1 MNPTSSPAR
10 LSRFATVALA
20 ALAVLMSTL
29 VGALPAQAATYTIA
43 FGPSNTGVGI
53 ETRLTSNV
61 TSGEAGVAPG
71 TVTYYAD
78 GAQIATAD
86 VNSTGEVSA
95 ATWTPSKAGTFPM
108 FAQYQATD
116 GSVSATSNVT
126 NVTVLQTPTK
136 TTLAVP
142 NTAKI
147 STAVTLTATVAPT
160 AGSYVP
166 TGTVTFQLSN
176 GAVLASANL
185 DNKGIAKLSVQMP
198 ASPTNYQV
206 KATYNGDDN
215 AKTSTSDTETIQ
227 VTTSGSVIALSLSAG
242 PYALGK
248 AITLTAAITPSSSK
262 GSVSFRANNVVIG
275 AVGVSNGKAVL
286 SWKPT
291 SGGAITLTASF
302 IPSGS
307 TKVLGTDTQ
316 KITVAANLPINALTI
331 GPVGQTPWKDGQNI
345 ALRYMTTIPLGG
357 GTLSKAPVNLAI
369 SGSCHLDGATIVPNA
384 GAGTCTL
391 VSTSPATAQ
400 YQADRQVNTIVLAR
414 GLQTAAVVAPTTK
427 SRLKRYRTYRLA
439 NPGTKSTSGNTV
451 TWRVLKGRWR
461 CSIINASDG
470 STYLRTKRL
479 GWCRVRAYS
488 PPVAGQ
494 WLRYKKIYKYKVVR

>member
-10 LSRFATVALA
+10 LSRLATVALA

-29 VGALPAQAATYTIA
+29 VGALPAQAATYTVT
-43 FGPSNTGVGI
+43 FSPKNGTVGVSMD
-53 ETRLTSNV
+53 LSSSV
-61 TSGEAGVAPG
+61 SSGEAGVATG

-78 GAQIATAD
+78 GVQIATATVD
-86 VNSTGEVSA
+86 NVGTVA
-95 ATWTPSKAGTFPM
+95 AAKWTPTKAGDVPM
-108 FAQYQATD
+108 FAQFRSDD
-116 GSVSATSNVT
+116 GTISATSAVT
-126 NVTVLQTPTK
+126 TVTFAQVSTK
-136 TTLAVP
+136 TDLAVP

-147 STAVTLTATVAPT
+147 STAVTLTATVVPSD
-160 AGSYVP
+160 GSYVP

-185 DNKGIAKLSVQMP
+185 DSKGIAKLSVQMP

-215 AKTSTSDTETIQ
+215 AKASTSGTESIQ

-242 PYALGK
+242 PYAIGK

-286 SWKPT
+286 AWKPT
-291 SGGAITLTASF
+291 AGGAITLTASF

-316 KITVAANLPINALTI
+316 KITIAANLPVNTLTI
-331 GPVGQTPWKDGQNI
+331 GPVGQTPWKDGQTI
-345 ALRYMTTIPLGG
+345 ALRYMSTIPLGG

-414 GLQTAAVVAPTTK
+414 GRQTAAVVAPTTK
-427 SRLKRYRTYRLA
+427 SHLKRYRTYRLA

-461 CSIINASDG
+461 CAIINASDG